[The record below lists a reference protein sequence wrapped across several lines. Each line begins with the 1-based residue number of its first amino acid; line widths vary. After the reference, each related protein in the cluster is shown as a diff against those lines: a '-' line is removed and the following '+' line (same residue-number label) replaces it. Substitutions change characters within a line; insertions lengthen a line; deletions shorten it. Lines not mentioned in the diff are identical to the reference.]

1 MNDQRRL
8 SARGLVAAISRDT
21 PTPLAPPDSYEPV
34 DVAAMLR
41 EVGIALLEVH
51 QPTQLVEGRLTQIAA
66 RYTTEPVRAVVL
78 PTVLTIQVGAL
89 AYEIETSTNSSLQL
103 DVAGRIDDVAR
114 LAAEGAIAPADAVA
128 AVRRARTMKPR
139 FGPIATTLGYAVAT
153 VGFGMVVYP
162 TWASLPAYIFLGLV
176 VGAIVQLSRPFPP
189 LAPVLPVLAAMIA
202 TVLAT
207 WFVADTA
214 HDGLL
219 RVITPALV
227 AMLPGISLT
236 VSAVELAGGQ
246 IISGSSRLVYAIA
259 QLGLLV
265 FGAAQGLH
273 FAKRMPAQNPA
284 AHMGSW
290 SLYVATVVVA
300 VGLYVYLSAP
310 RGSLPWLIAA
320 IGVALIAQALAGKV
334 MPDSHTGFVGA
345 LLVVPFAMLS
355 ARIKTSPPPIVMM
368 LAAFWALVPG
378 ALSFESVDQAIA
390 GRGSIAGLAVAGSAV
405 LSIALGTLVG
415 WSIYQ
420 AIDGRLSRTAVRS
433 RDALKVDA
441 Y

>member
-1 MNDQRRL
+1 M
-8 SARGLVAAISRDT
+8 
-21 PTPLAPPDSYEPV
+21 
-34 DVAAMLR
+34 
-41 EVGIALLEVH
+41 
-51 QPTQLVEGRLTQIAA
+51 
-66 RYTTEPVRAVVL
+66 VL